1 MRITHTLP
9 PQITVQLKTEQWS
22 KLVQWSKES
31 IDWLSHNNVVL
42 DSLFIYPYTATSAAL
57 IQYHT
62 WVRRM
67 DPAALDALKVA
78 KEVAS
83 EWERIVQPGMSSS
96 TTSAI
101 LYTDA
106 RSNEYPQKDLRND
119 ITLIRSSPKDESFR
133 TQR

>member
-9 PQITVQLKTEQWS
+9 SHLNVHLTTEHWS
-22 KLVQWSKES
+22 RLVQWSRES
-31 IDWLSHNNVVL
+31 IDWLHHNNVVL

-83 EWERIVQPGMSSS
+83 EWERIVQPGE
-96 TTSAI
+96 SANPDI
-101 LYTDA
+101 LG
-106 RSNEYPQKDLRND
+106 R
-119 ITLIRSSPKDESFR
+119 
-133 TQR
+133 

>member
-9 PQITVQLKTEQWS
+9 PHLTVQLKTEQWS

-83 EWERIVQPGMSSS
+83 EWERIVQPGMS
-96 TTSAI
+96 I
-101 LYTDA
+101 PPNECKMNTDA

-119 ITLIRSSPKDESFR
+119 FTLIRSGP
-133 TQR
+133 

>member
-9 PQITVQLKTEQWS
+9 PHLTVQLKTEQWS

-83 EWERIVQPGMSSS
+83 EWERIVQPG
-96 TTSAI
+96 TSI
-101 LYTDA
+101 PQRVYD
-106 RSNEYPQKDLRND
+106 EY
-119 ITLIRSSPKDESFR
+119 
-133 TQR
+133 

>member
-9 PQITVQLKTEQWS
+9 PHITVQLKTEQWS
-22 KLVQWSKES
+22 RLVQWSRES
-31 IDWLSHNNVVL
+31 IDWLHHNNVVL

-83 EWERIVQPGMSSS
+83 EWERIVQPGQSSLS
-96 TTSAI
+96 LA
-101 LYTDA
+101 LG
-106 RSNEYPQKDLRND
+106 P
-119 ITLIRSSPKDESFR
+119 ITYKQIK
-133 TQR
+133 

>member
-9 PQITVQLKTEQWS
+9 PHITVQLKTEQWS

-31 IDWLSHNNVVL
+31 IDWLHNNNVVL

-78 KEVAS
+78 KEVAT
-83 EWERIVQPGMSSS
+83 EWERIVQPGKSSF
-96 TTSAI
+96 I
-101 LYTDA
+101 PIFFV
-106 RSNEYPQKDLRND
+106 RSEIPR
-119 ITLIRSSPKDESFR
+119 DEC
-133 TQR
+133 